1 MINIMISCNYQ
12 KCQMSWLDQR
22 QMMYHAVEALGN
34 HPVVSDIIKEVK
46 QIQPKLPTLDGE
58 YICCGKSRSGLPVYR
73 GGP

>member
-1 MINIMISCNYQ
+1 MLQMLRFIYYFTGSNYQ

-58 YICCGKSRSGLPVYR
+58 YICCGKSRELVA
-73 GGP
+73 